1 MRGASGE
8 LAVDAERMSCPYCT
22 NGRAVLNGRREGKQI
37 YRCRGCGKQ
46 FREGGAIGGHS
57 FPPDQIGAAIQMCYT
72 GWSLRK
78 AAKALKDQFGI
89 QDADVSPE
97 TIRNWVDS
105 YTDAAIRLVRDLKVP
120 GDGLWWVFTIRTT
133 NNKPL
138 CRLVLDDT
146 TGYIFGDEFG
156 RIKEGDLGMMEVDGA
171 NTYAIFRNKE
181 EVSVVQPPPDWRSA
195 LGSREF
201 CTGYR
206 RGEWIGDGSVQ
217 HTEGPR
223 GYTLGLTLPKIF
235 NEYIGACVG
244 FERYNDPGN
253 IRQRLAGWVITRN
266 LFTEQMELDGRTP
279 GQAAGIESPIAAWA
293 DVVRLEARAFLPT
306 VDPKAAVATP
316 LPSKDPASEGN
327 YSSQG

>member
-1 MRGASGE
+1 MCS
-8 LAVDAERMSCPYCT
+8 D
-22 NGRAVLNGRREGKQI
+22 
-37 YRCRGCGKQ
+37 CGKQ
-46 FREGGAIGGHS
+46 WRQGGAIGGRS
-57 FPPDQIGAAIQMCYT
+57 FPPDQIGDAIQMYYT
-72 GWSLRK
+72 GVSFRQ
-78 AAKALKDQFGI
+78 AAKELKHRFGI
-89 QDADVSPE
+89 HETDVSPE

-120 GDGLWWVFTIRTT
+120 GDGLWWVFTIRTI

-138 CRLVLDDT
+138 RRLVLDDT

-156 RIKEGDLGMMEVDGA
+156 RVKEGDLGMIEVDGA
-171 NTYAIFRNKE
+171 NTSAIFRNKE

-195 LGSREF
+195 LGSRES

-217 HTEGPR
+217 RTEGPR
-223 GYTLGLTLPKIF
+223 GCTLGLTLPKIF
-235 NEYIGACVG
+235 REYQAACVR
-244 FERYNDPGN
+244 FERYNDTGN

-266 LFTEQMELDGRTP
+266 LFTEQMELGGRTP

-316 LPSKDPASEGN
+316 LPSKDQASEGN
-327 YSSQG
+327 DSSQG